1 MKQQTIKTPRLF
13 ACATFLLLATLAQPA
28 VAQRQRGVVQD
39 LLKDLI
45 ESQLRKEQRRS
56 GANQANFGP
65 DRRPN
70 TLSAEERRRLKQ
82 LKPLAAKYVNSS
94 AALATGMSDELRS
107 SPALRPLVARALQLN
122 ATASALARRLDD
134 NISAEFLS
142 ASLRQ
147 IDQEHRQLEFQ
158 IGQIR
163 PAPQRCIRDL
173 QELSRVRDQVTALYE
188 LQPQVNLAG
197 LTELSSALNVT
208 LDALVE
214 DVNVELRSN
223 SQWRKLVQDG
233 RRVQSQ
239 CRSFRYTCTDSNS
252 RDAMVNGYQ
261 EYLAMWQPYAD
272 RLESFNNPYLAR
284 QVRRAHDL
292 NRQVSQQLL
301 IPVGVDR
308 TRARHLSELIETELK
323 QLYGFINL
331 NVLANVP
338 DVQNLPVLAASLKD
352 QTRGFCECVTNN
364 EGPAQMKARWNTMYA
379 SWTAFTFQLD
389 AVKNR
394 RIRTL
399 MQEIDG
405 SILAL
410 RDVLGIVPQFDR
422 RQVTRLAASVD
433 NLSDQMQTLV
443 ARWGRRGSLPRGL
456 KQDLV
461 QFHDLC
467 HCFHDSALDREPPN
481 QLLTDCDRVVTAWRQ
496 LNPRIAK
503 CQTSEAVALGRLSE
517 QVTVSL
523 VQLETLLAQ

>member
-1 MKQQTIKTPRLF
+1 MNYNMSSTRRL
-13 ACATFLLLATLAQPA
+13 CALVAFLLMSTLAQPA
-28 VAQRQRGVVQD
+28 LAQRQRGVVKD

-45 ESQLRKEQRRS
+45 ESQLRKEERRR
-56 GANQANFGP
+56 GANPANLGP
-65 DRRPN
+65 GRQPAN
-70 TLSAEERRRLKQ
+70 MSPEERRRLRQ

-122 ATASALARRLDD
+122 ATASALARRLDG
-134 NISAEFLS
+134 NISPEFLS
-142 ASLRQ
+142 TSLRQ
-147 IDQEHRQLEFQ
+147 IDQEHRQLAFQ
-158 IGQIR
+158 VGQIR

-173 QELSRVRDQVTALYE
+173 QELDRVRDQVTTLYE
-188 LQPQVNLAG
+188 LQPQVNFAG
-197 LTELSSALNVT
+197 LNELSSALNVT

-239 CRSFRYTCTDSNS
+239 CRSFRYTCTDSNP
-252 RDAMVNGYQ
+252 RDVLVSGYQ
-261 EYLAMWQPYAD
+261 EYLTMWQPYAD

-292 NRQVSQQLL
+292 NRQISQQLL
-301 IPVGVDR
+301 IPIGVDR
-308 TRARHLSELIETELK
+308 TRARHLSELIESELK

-338 DVQNLPVLAASLKD
+338 DVQNLPAMAASLKN
-352 QTRGFCECVTNN
+352 QTHGFCECVTNN
-364 EGPAQMKARWNTMYA
+364 ESPAQMKARWNTMYA

-399 MQEIDG
+399 MQEIDS

-410 RDVLGIVPQFDR
+410 RDVLGIVPEFDR

-443 ARWGRRGSLPRGL
+443 GRWGRRGSLPRGV
-456 KQDLV
+456 KADLV
-461 QFHDLC
+461 AFHNLC
-467 HCFHDSALDREPPN
+467 HGFHDSALDREPAN
-481 QLLTDCDRVVTAWRQ
+481 RLLADCDRVVTAWRM

-503 CQTSEAVALGRLSE
+503 CQTPEAVALNRLSE